1 MPKHPFI
8 CAIVS
13 DNSAAEQIELCQH
26 SISSPVRIITTESSK
41 CIVATKRVIEEGAAV
56 IVSRGSVWSTIK
68 KAFPLVPTLQTPI
81 TCCDA
86 IEFLTKA
93 KQYDTNI
100 GVVSFP
106 SHIAKMVTVAPH
118 LGVSLTVHQVNNP
131 DDIEKGCYEMRDKG
145 MKVLVGGGHAVQW
158 AQKLGLHGVLH
169 TVSADGVIQVLN
181 EADRILNAIISER
194 SKDARVRTM
203 LNALKDGAISLNEQ
217 GKILEYNLPAQKMFA
232 NGESTMK
239 SIRTFL
245 QDTGIIEAV
254 QQQLTWSGESKKYE
268 KKQYLCNIIPAY
280 SNDIYCGASVIIQ
293 DASHIQSLEHKMRRE
308 LHAKGHVA
316 RYTLKDV
323 VGHSAEMRSLV
334 EHAEL
339 YANSPSSIFI
349 YGESGTGKEIF
360 AQGIHMASPFRNGPF
375 VGINCTAL
383 PESLLESE
391 LFGYA
396 EGAFTGAK
404 KGGKVGL
411 FEMAHNG
418 TLFLDEIGELPL
430 PMQAKLLQVLDGH
443 PFHRVGGTKPITVDV
458 RVIAATNKPL
468 ADMAA
473 SGQFREDLFYRLR
486 VLTVEIPPLR
496 ERPDDI
502 PVLAMHFLQEIIKK
516 SGLQKNFDPQ
526 VLNCFLTYRWPGNV
540 RELRALVQSLATM
553 SEEETITMQDLPQY
567 MQAQSPL
574 PQGSVSFRQPMR
586 EAVAELERNMIM
598 TALTETGSTY
608 KAARRLK
615 VSQSTIVRKAQR
627 YKIGLVEIAHK

>member
-1 MPKHPFI
+1 MDDEPFLPRLTRCGFDEVEESLSEPHGGELIAHHKEGSMYIIRWKSVSIDDSAGGEQVRLITMSKIPVDQINRVAELPWQELTVLLDSIHDGIWVIDSDGITLRVNKAMERIAGLRAEEVIGKHVTEPMHKGRFET
-8 CAIVS
+8 CVTLRAL
-13 DNSAAEQIELCQH
+13 IEKRSVTMFDDYSNGKRCLNT
-26 SISSPVRIITTESSK
+26 STPIFDEKGNVW
-41 CIVATKRVIEEGAAV
+41 RVIASIRDMTELE
-56 IVSRGSVWSTIK
+56 
-68 KAFPLVPTLQTPI
+68 TLQRKLTDLEME
-81 TCCDA
+81 TLAYKARLENLETEMDA
-86 IEFLTKA
+86 GF
-93 KQYDTNI
+93 
-100 GVVSFP
+100 
-106 SHIAKMVTVAPH
+106 
-118 LGVSLTVHQVNNP
+118 
-131 DDIEKGCYEMRDKG
+131 
-145 MKVLVGGGHAVQW
+145 
-158 AQKLGLHGVLH
+158 
-169 TVSADGVIQVLN
+169 
-181 EADRILNAIISER
+181 
-194 SKDARVRTM
+194 
-203 LNALKDGAISLNEQ
+203 
-217 GKILEYNLPAQKMFA
+217 
-232 NGESTMK
+232 
-239 SIRTFL
+239 
-245 QDTGIIEAV
+245 
-254 QQQLTWSGESKKYE
+254 
-268 KKQYLCNIIPAY
+268 
-280 SNDIYCGASVIIQ
+280 
-293 DASHIQSLEHKMRRE
+293 
-308 LHAKGHVA
+308 
-316 RYTLKDV
+316 
-323 VGHSAEMRSLV
+323 VGHSAPMRRLRKEASKAARTEAITLI
-334 EHAEL
+334 L
-339 YANSPSSIFI
+339 
-349 YGESGTGKEIF
+349 GETGTGKTLT
-360 AQGIHMASPFRNGPF
+360 AKAIHDMGQRSTEPFIA
-375 VGINCTAL
+375 VNCGAI
-383 PESLLESE
+383 PMSLMESE
-391 LFGYA
+391 LFGY
-396 EGAFTGAK
+396 EKGAFTGAAK
-404 KGGKVGL
+404 SGKPGM
-411 FEMAHNG
+411 FELAHKG
-418 TLFLDEIGELPL
+418 TLLLDEIGELPL